1 MFGMHYVIHRT
12 NMVMW
17 IVFQLYFI
25 SKIKPL
31 LQLIYTYYA
40 QSPKWTLENQNLSS
54 SWNTSLIIFLKCKN
68 LMEFYALTYDKFCK
82 SIGV

>member
-31 LQLIYTYYA
+31 LQLICTYYV

-68 LMEFYALTYDKFCK
+68 LVEFYVLTYDKFCK